1 MPLPL
6 YYDSL
11 DTARR
16 QDDVML
22 WRNSLKENIRCK
34 NAIEKALAENFD
46 GMHLKDGIIPPLA
59 EEYGTDR
66 LTWVRHHAE
75 LESRPCCEIRLYH
88 ARHRCLYG
96 SAECVCDL
104 PGIRVFC
111 HR

>member
-22 WRNSLKENIRCK
+22 WRSSFKENIRCK

-66 LTWVRHHAE
+66 LTWVLANTVKE
-75 LESRPCCEIRLYH
+75 PISRRIGATMSSRWAAIPK
-88 ARHRCLYG
+88 
-96 SAECVCDL
+96 S
-104 PGIRVFC
+104 
-111 HR
+111 

>member
-22 WRNSLKENIRCK
+22 WRNSFKENIRCK

-66 LTWVRHHAE
+66 LTWVLANTVTVGNIPSDQ
-75 LESRPCCEIRLYH
+75 LALADKPFGCGVII
-88 ARHRCLYG
+88 
-96 SAECVCDL
+96 V
-104 PGIRVFC
+104 I
-111 HR
+111 